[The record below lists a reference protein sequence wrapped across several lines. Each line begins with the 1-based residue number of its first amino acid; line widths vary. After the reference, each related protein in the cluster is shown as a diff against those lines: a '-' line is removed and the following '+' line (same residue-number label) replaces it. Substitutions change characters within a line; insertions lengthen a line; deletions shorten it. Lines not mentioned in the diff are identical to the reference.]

1 MQNMRGCYERPQ
13 NNINIEK
20 IKEHQM
26 SLERTIRDT
35 VIAESHEL
43 DGRLQQLVRAGL
55 MPANTIPI
63 LRKAIGK
70 VQGGMTLQGA
80 ERDVMATFINS
91 MMFIVLGDDAIF
103 NRARSGAKGYATEET
118 EDDGWYTHSQIHGS
132 MKSEKHPKGI
142 SAAEWKSGIRWHHG
156 KNKRI
161 NIKEEVEIDE
171 NAKVAAHLIK
181 RYGENVRQSHVRSA
195 AGDLGVDA
203 SKLSKAVRK
212 KLGKTMLP
220 EAKEK
225 TEYDYEGDMAMG
237 QLKSIIANSQRMHDM
252 LSDDTN
258 LPEWVQSKI
267 TLAEDYISTASNY
280 MQGEMSEET
289 VNEYAALAGVAG
301 RMIASKLAAKAG
313 AGVATRAMAGAAGS
327 AAASSAVNK
336 LSSKKETKEEVEV
349 IDELSKATMGSY
361 VKKASG
367 AEQPKNVMSP
377 KNVPLTKIAA
387 YQGDSE
393 TGHFGKRFNQ
403 GTYDKAERLR
413 KNRETG
419 IKRAVDKITKEEVEI
434 EEELTRVTSG
444 NKGYGYH
451 GTVEA
456 RDDAEKDKR
465 YSAMHRYA
473 KKLVGDA
480 GHLSDAKKPNVMV
493 KHFLDSPHGR
503 HIAENPTDK
512 NITSRFSEFKKKYK
526 PEMHEE
532 VEEIEEKRGLWDNI
546 HAKRKRIKSGS
557 GERMRKPGSEGA
569 PTAADLKASQTEEVE
584 QVVEVSK
591 ATMGRYINKAKDS
604 IDMASYRSGIKDGTA
619 ISSSTPYTPK
629 NPLEKKLTKRHK
641 GISMA
646 VKKLTKEDIEAVKS
660 MHESYKNTFNAAL
673 EHYNIKSPSELGEDK
688 RKEFFNHVDQKFKKG
703 DN

>member
-1 MQNMRGCYERPQ
+1 
-13 NNINIEK
+13 
-20 IKEHQM
+20 M
-26 SLERTIRDT
+26 SLEQTIKDT
-35 VIAESHEL
+35 IIAESHDL

-142 SAAEWKSGIRWHHG
+142 SAAEWKSGVRWHHA

-161 NIKEEVEIDE
+161 NIKEEVDLEESEGI
-171 NAKVAAHLIK
+171 AKMVAGHLYR
-181 RYGENVRQSHVRSA
+181 RYGANVRKSHVMSA
-195 AGDLGVDA
+195 AKNFDVDPI
-203 SKLSKAVRK
+203 KVSKAVHK
-212 KLGKTMLP
+212 KLGKPMLP

-289 VNEYAALAGVAG
+289 INEYAALAGVAG
-301 RMIASKLAAKAG
+301 RMIASKLAKNAG

-327 AAASSAVNK
+327 IAAKSAVK
-336 LSSKKETKEEVEV
+336 KFSPTKETNEE
-349 IDELSKATMGSY
+349 T
-361 VKKASG
+361 
-367 AEQPKNVMSP
+367 
-377 KNVPLTKIAA
+377 
-387 YQGDSE
+387 
-393 TGHFGKRFNQ
+393 
-403 GTYDKAERLR
+403 
-413 KNRETG
+413 
-419 IKRAVDKITKEEVEI
+419 
-434 EEELTRVTSG
+434 
-444 NKGYGYH
+444 
-451 GTVEA
+451 
-456 RDDAEKDKR
+456 
-465 YSAMHRYA
+465 
-473 KKLVGDA
+473 
-480 GHLSDAKKPNVMV
+480 
-493 KHFLDSPHGR
+493 
-503 HIAENPTDK
+503 
-512 NITSRFSEFKKKYK
+512 
-526 PEMHEE
+526 
-532 VEEIEEKRGLWDNI
+532 IEEKRGLWDNI
-546 HAKRKRIKSGS
+546 HAKRKRIKGGS

-569 PTAADLKASQTEEVE
+569 PTAANLKAAQTEEVE
-584 QVVEVSK
+584 QVDEIS
-591 ATMGRYINKAKDS
+591 S
-604 IDMASYRSGIKDGTA
+604 DMAYRYLKGKHERDYDISADGK
-619 ISSSTPYTPK
+619 SSTTK
-629 NPLEKKLTKRHK
+629 KSMTFAKMNKDAKSSMRALRTIEK
-641 GISMA
+641 S
-646 VKKLTKEDIEAVKS
+646 KKLTKEDIEAVKS